1 MTGSLTR
8 LFVTAGLAF
17 AILIGLGVWQLER
30 LTWKT
35 ELLRQIDAAEA
46 QPAVDWRPGLPDFA
60 KVRITG
66 RWRAEAALFGAEGRQ
81 VRGAPVMGARL
92 LGVLERDGAGPVL
105 VDRGW
110 VPGDAKP
117 AAPAGEA
124 VVEGWMH
131 PPATPGWFA
140 AADDL
145 KGLRFYTLDPARI
158 AAALGVGPVAPFVL
172 VALGPP
178 GTPDP
183 ARALP
188 RPPNDHLSYA
198 LTWFGL
204 AAGLVGVTAAYA
216 RKATRKT

>member
-1 MTGSLTR
+1 
-8 LFVTAGLAF
+8 VTKALALAAGIAL

-35 ELLRQIDAAEA
+35 ELLRQIDAAERL
-46 QPAVDWRPGLPDFA
+46 PAVKLGPGLPNYA
-60 KVRITG
+60 KVRISG
-66 RWRAEAALFGAEGRQ
+66 RWRAESALYGAEGREL
-81 VRGAPVMGARL
+81 RGVPVLGAHL
-92 LGVLERDGAGPVL
+92 LGVLERPEGDAVI

-110 VPGDAKP
+110 VAPGTKVDTP
-117 AAPAGEA
+117 GEV

-131 PPATPGWFA
+131 PPATPGWFTP
-140 AADDL
+140 ADDL

-158 AAALGVGPVAPFVL
+158 GAVLGVAKVAPFVL

-178 GTPDP
+178 GMPDP

-204 AAGLVGVTAAYA
+204 AAGLVGVLTAYV
-216 RKATRKT
+216 RKARGRA